1 MWRRHNE
8 ALYLMIMFRSIKTR
22 LIIFLIPVFAVIV
35 TGLGFFLY
43 NRLDNIVMEMVDHL
57 LSGKADLMKGLV
69 HSDHG
74 DIEFEISHV
83 TFGDYS
89 INASGHYFEI
99 ADTKGNSLVKS
110 ISLGDHTLTG
120 SRYPENTGYFMGT
133 GPHQE
138 PLRLFIDEFQVL
150 GENFVI
156 YVGEEIREELAL
168 LKNFRI
174 FLLTVFPITII
185 IIAIG
190 SMIVIQV
197 SLSPLASFSRQIGL
211 ITEKRLH
218 ERVDSRGVDSELK
231 QIALSFNETMNRL
244 EKAFQ
249 AQRDFL
255 SDASH
260 ELRTPTAVIK
270 STVDVTL
277 RRERSVVE
285 YREAL
290 ETVKDAAERMGG
302 LIDRLL
308 KLSRLDAEQSEKKE
322 RVNLKDVL
330 KTALKTITPLA
341 EAQEI
346 DMYTERAEDV
356 TVEGD
361 KDQLVELFL
370 SILDN
375 SIKYNRPKGSV
386 SLSLA
391 RLDNWAVIK
400 VADTGIGIAPEAL
413 GKVFDRFYREDM
425 SRGEIPGTGL
435 GLPIAK
441 GIAESHGGRIVV
453 ESRVGEGS
461 TFTVYLP
468 LAASS

>member
-1 MWRRHNE
+1 MTM
-8 ALYLMIMFRSIKTR
+8 LRSIKTR
-22 LIIFLIPVFAVIV
+22 LLLWLLSALAVIMISL
-35 TGLGFFLY
+35 GLFLY
-43 NRLDNIVMEMVDHL
+43 NRLDIIVIEMVDHL
-57 LSGKADLMKGLV
+57 LSDKAELLKGLV
-69 HSDHG
+69 HEHNG
-74 DIEFEISHV
+74 EIEFEISDV
-83 TFGDYS
+83 TLGDYS
-89 INASGHYFEI
+89 IKDSGHYFEL
-99 ADTKGNSLVKS
+99 ADAEGKTLVKS
-110 ISLGDHTLTG
+110 TSLGDYSFAGSHSPKDTGFFTERGPSPESVRLFVHEFLTFENERFILYVAEELGEELDLLRTFKVFLLIVFPLTILLTG
-120 SRYPENTGYFMGT
+120 VGSILIVQLSLR
-133 GPHQE
+133 
-138 PLRLFIDEFQVL
+138 PL
-150 GENFVI
+150 
-156 YVGEEIREELAL
+156 
-168 LKNFRI
+168 
-174 FLLTVFPITII
+174 T
-185 IIAIG
+185 
-190 SMIVIQV
+190 
-197 SLSPLASFSRQIGL
+197 SFSQQIGL

-218 ERVDSRGVDSELK
+218 ERVDSQGVDSELK
-231 QIALSFNETMNRL
+231 YLASSFNVTMNRL

-277 RRERSVVE
+277 RRERSGVE

-322 RVNLKDVL
+322 RVNLKDIL

-413 GKVFDRFYREDM
+413 GKVFERFYREDM

>member
-1 MWRRHNE
+1 
-8 ALYLMIMFRSIKTR
+8 MIMFRSIKTR
-22 LIIFLIPVFAVIV
+22 LLLWLLSAFAVIMISL
-35 TGLGFFLY
+35 GLFLY
-43 NRLDNIVMEMVDHL
+43 NRLDTIVMEMVDQVL
-57 LSGKADLMKGLV
+57 LGKADLIKGLV

-74 DIEFEISHV
+74 EIEFEMYHV
-83 TFGDYS
+83 TIGDYS
-89 INASGHYFEI
+89 ITASGHYFEV

-110 ISLGDHTLTG
+110 ISLGEHTLNG
-120 SRYPENTGYFMGT
+120 SRYPKNIRYFMGT
-133 GPHQE
+133 GPYQE
-138 PLRLFIDEFQVL
+138 PLRLFIEEFQVL
-150 GENFVI
+150 GETYVI
-156 YVGEEIREELAL
+156 YVGEDIKKELAL
-168 LKNFRI
+168 LKAFRI
-174 FLLTVFPITII
+174 FLLTIFPVAILIVAII
-185 IIAIG
+185 

-218 ERVDSRGVDSELK
+218 ERVDSQGVDSELK
-231 QIALSFNETMNRL
+231 YLASSFNETMNRL

-270 STVDVTL
+270 STADVTL
-277 RRERSVVE
+277 RRERSGVE

-290 ETVKDAAERMGG
+290 GTVKDAAERMGG

-322 RVNLKDVL
+322 RVNLKNVL

-361 KDQLVELFL
+361 KDQLAELFL
-370 SILDN
+370 SLLDN

-386 SLSLA
+386 SLYLA
-391 RLDNWAVIK
+391 RFDNWAVIK
-400 VADTGIGIAPEAL
+400 VADTGIGITPEAL
-413 GKVFDRFYREDM
+413 GKIFDRFYREDT

-441 GIAESHGGRIVV
+441 GIAESHGGRVEV

-468 LAASS
+468 LTTSS